1 MRHKKD
7 RRLFE
12 FNRLT
17 ALALLFTGLL
27 FPSLAL
33 CTPPPIEIGPGFH
46 DLALA
51 GAVSAAPRQ
60 SKLSSADEAL
70 AAFRN
75 GKFELLPGNLGRGY
89 KDREA
94 WLAFDVQ
101 STDSTDSAPEFLI
114 LEVGPPFLDS
124 VSVFQTAPDG
134 SLQSLG
140 RAGDQVPQNETRV
153 LARQPSFVL
162 NLRGNSRST
171 VLVHITTTSTIAAIL
186 RLYRPLAFHEAV
198 GTESLVLGGILM
210 LNAIMVVVAFGLYL
224 LMREPIYLAWLLFVA
239 CTATLWFFIDGLAYR
254 YLPLQNTAIIN
265 TASGLLTISG
275 FAAWTLFITVA
286 FDIKSLSIRLHRLFV
301 GWAVIVAGC
310 LPLLAF
316 FRYPAIVGIL
326 MMSGGPILLISS
338 LAILLQIAR
347 GNREAILHGPL
358 FLVYLAA
365 AAYNTTSNLGWT
377 DYSNESLYGW
387 QIAGMLN
394 LLSLQISIY
403 KRVRQTQQDYEKERT
418 HMVSL
423 LNEENQQLEE
433 KIAARTQDL
442 VRALKEVEKAESDQR
457 QLLSMASHEFRT
469 PAAMIKASLD
479 SLAYL
484 KDAIQP
490 EIAQRL
496 NNIGKASIRLND
508 LANSLISHERLQEL
522 SMNPKKSAADL
533 RELVCSVIQNYPADA
548 HLQARMPDCAVKFS
562 FDPVL
567 LTIALHNLIDN
578 ALRHNEALDGAV
590 CITLLEA
597 DGKAELRVADHGSG
611 IADADK
617 EGVFERFFSSRGG
630 HNNGLGLS
638 IVDSV
643 ARSHGGNACA
653 LDNLPKGTVMVI
665 ELPMG

>member
-1 MRHKKD
+1 M
-7 RRLFE
+7 
-12 FNRLT
+12 
-17 ALALLFTGLL
+17 ALLLTSPL

-33 CTPPPIEIGPGFH
+33 CAPPPIEIGPGFH

-60 SKLSSADEAL
+60 SKFSSADEAL
-70 AAFRN
+70 AAFRD
-75 GKFELLPGNLGRGY
+75 GKFELVPGNLGRGY
-89 KDREA
+89 NDREA
-94 WLAFDVQ
+94 WLAFDVY
-101 STDSTDSAPEFLI
+101 SADGTDSAPEFLI

-134 SLQSLG
+134 SLQSRG
-140 RAGDQVPQNETRV
+140 RAGDQVPRDETRV

-162 NLRGNSRST
+162 NLRGNPRTT
-171 VLVHITTTSTIAAIL
+171 VLVHITTTSTIAAVL
-186 RLYRPLAFHEAV
+186 RMYRPLAFHEVV

-210 LNAIMVVVAFGLYL
+210 LNAIMVLVALGLYL
-224 LMREPIYLAWLLFVA
+224 LMRQPIYLAWLLFVA
-239 CTATLWFFIDGLAYR
+239 STATLWFFIDGLAYR
-254 YLPLQNTAIIN
+254 YLPLQNTSIVN
-265 TASGLLTISG
+265 SASGLLTISG
-275 FAAWTLFITVA
+275 FAAWTLFIAVA
-286 FDIKSLSIRLHRLFV
+286 FDIKSLSIRLHQLFV
-301 GWAVIVAGC
+301 GWAVVVAGC
-310 LPLLAF
+310 LPLLAIF
-316 FRYPAIVGIL
+316 PYPAVVGTL

-394 LLSLQISIY
+394 FLSLQFSIY
-403 KRVRQTQQDYEKERT
+403 KRVRQTQQDYAKERA
-418 HMVSL
+418 HMLSL
-423 LNEENQQLEE
+423 LSQENQRLEE
-433 KIAARTQDL
+433 KIGARTQDL

-496 NNIGKASIRLND
+496 NNIGKASMRLND
-508 LANSLISHERLQEL
+508 LANNLLSHDRLQEL
-522 SMNPKKSAADL
+522 SINPKMSEADL
-533 RELVCSVIQNYPADA
+533 RELVCGVVQIYPADA
-548 HLQARMPDCAVKFS
+548 QLQARLPDHAVQFS

-567 LTIALHNLIDN
+567 ITVALHNLIDN
-578 ALRHNEALDGAV
+578 ALRHNEARDGAV
-590 CITLLEA
+590 CITLVETG
-597 DGKAELRVADHGSG
+597 GKVELRVADHGSG

-638 IVDSV
+638 IVYSV
-643 ARSHGGNACA
+643 ARSHGGNAYA

-665 ELPMG
+665 ELPIRTASPEAPDRGVVLGAVG